1 MNISTQLQCSPDE
14 AFRSWTDADEI
25 VRWWG
30 NPAMYRVVT
39 WKADLVEG
47 GAWRARFQAAEG
59 AEFGAG
65 GTYVAVSPPGKL
77 EWTWRAD
84 WNPDVTTLLR
94 MSFAANAGGTVLTL
108 RCDGLPSHAAE
119 EEAERGW
126 REIAGWLQK
135 YHAAEPRG
143 LD

>member
-1 MNISTQLQCSPDE
+1 MKISTQLHCSPAE
-14 AFRSWTDADEI
+14 AYRSWTDADEI

-30 NPAMYRVVT
+30 DPHMYRVVT

-47 GAWRARFQAAEG
+47 GVWRAGFEAADG

-65 GTYVAVSPPGKL
+65 GTYTAVSPPCTL

-84 WNPDVTTLLR
+84 WDPDVTTSLR
-94 MSFAANAGGTVLTL
+94 MGFAANEGGTVLTL
-108 RCDGLPSHAAE
+108 RSDGFSSHAAE
-119 EEAERGW
+119 KEAERGW
-126 REIAGWLQK
+126 REIAGWLQN
-135 YHAAEPRG
+135 YHAPQPHG